1 MTTPNGHHQV
11 DVFEGVELP
20 PDAETQA
27 LLELMALAD
36 DVEAGRL
43 TDEGHRRARA
53 ALAALRRGV
62 EREPSGFR
70 QAVALAQTNLRGSLE
85 TLTRAIE
92 TANPLRVAT
101 WGHTM
106 PQPRQ
111 WLVDESLPAG
121 RVALLTGEG
130 GAGKSR
136 LALQLAAGVA
146 SGGDHREW
154 IASPHGIMRLGNA
167 VPTNG
172 ASVVF
177 ASWEDEPEEFYR
189 RLHQISGQAAPWV
202 TPERLQGLRIVN
214 LVGEGPIWAPEQGR
228 HISTMAAITAT
239 GERLRRLCEQEDARL
254 LVVDPLGGGLRLRR
268 ERAGVGEGLCI
279 PLGRL
284 GAGQRLHGA
293 DAGASA
299 EVGGGHLCRFHG
311 LAGRGAGA
319 VDAAGRLR
327 QVPGCGSDHLEAGVC
342 ERQLR
347 AEAGAV
353 AAALGYRRRRSEVG
367 GGWRDCRRD
376 HGWGV

>member
-43 TDEGHRRARA
+43 TDEGHQRARE

-62 EREPSGFR
+62 EREPSSFR

-111 WLVDESLPAG
+111 WLVNESLPAG

-146 SGGDHREW
+146 SGGDDREW

-167 VPTNG
+167 VPPNG
-172 ASVVF
+172 ASV
-177 ASWEDEPEEFYR
+177 
-189 RLHQISGQAAPWV
+189 
-202 TPERLQGLRIVN
+202 GLRI
-214 LVGEGPIWAPEQGR
+214 
-228 HISTMAAITAT
+228 M
-239 GERLRRLCEQEDARL
+239 
-254 LVVDPLGGGLRLRR
+254 GG
-268 ERAGVGEGLCI
+268 
-279 PLGRL
+279 
-284 GAGQRLHGA
+284 
-293 DAGASA
+293 
-299 EVGGGHLCRFHG
+299 
-311 LAGRGAGA
+311 
-319 VDAAGRLR
+319 
-327 QVPGCGSDHLEAGVC
+327 
-342 ERQLR
+342 
-347 AEAGAV
+347 
-353 AAALGYRRRRSEVG
+353 
-367 GGWRDCRRD
+367 
-376 HGWGV
+376 